1 MKTRN
6 RESDPRPV
14 TAEPQ
19 RRGSILNSFLAGVAT
34 VLALLA
40 LGAGGF
46 LLYRSMQG
54 GQVSKAS
61 NPQTNTGTTAI
72 TPSAETPASPS
83 PSASVEV
90 PKNPYVQ
97 FALENKAQVE
107 LISVTRVP
115 GKPDEVN
122 VQMRVHRLGK
132 GFVGSETINLGATS
146 ARNPITGETYQ
157 AVDPVKRSSGPIFL
171 FNMSKEQPVDGY
183 VALKVPQGINTI
195 DILVKNTG
203 AFRNVLISDINSIA
217 GESRLPAPE
226 ITATPNPTVTNDIG
240 NSSVSSSPKT
250 PAPQITIVPSTTASN
265 GINNSSVNPSPKTPA
280 PQVAATVTST
290 PAPTPPVTVEFQ
302 SGAFQQLAFG
312 TKAQVELLSAK
323 RVADPQTGNRDV
335 VNVQM
340 RIRRLA
346 DKVAANNLIPV
357 GETTARNTVTSETY
371 KAVNPRQN
379 ATGTISLSEIRPGAS
394 VDAYVWLK
402 VPPNANTLDIFIPE
416 TGAIKNV
423 PISN

>member
-1 MKTRN
+1 M
-6 RESDPRPV
+6 D
-14 TAEPQ
+14 
-19 RRGSILNSFLAGVAT
+19 
-34 VLALLA
+34 
-40 LGAGGF
+40 
-46 LLYRSMQG
+46 
-54 GQVSKAS
+54 
-61 NPQTNTGTTAI
+61 
-72 TPSAETPASPS
+72 
-83 PSASVEV
+83 
-90 PKNPYVQ
+90 
-97 FALENKAQVE
+97 
-107 LISVTRVP
+107 
-115 GKPDEVN
+115 
-122 VQMRVHRLGK
+122 
-132 GFVGSETINLGATS
+132 
-146 ARNPITGETYQ
+146 
-157 AVDPVKRSSGPIFL
+157 
-171 FNMSKEQPVDGY
+171 
-183 VALKVPQGINTI
+183 
-195 DILVKNTG
+195 
-203 AFRNVLISDINSIA
+203 
-217 GESRLPAPE
+217 
-226 ITATPNPTVTNDIG
+226 
-240 NSSVSSSPKT
+240 NSSVSSSPQT

-280 PQVAATVTST
+280 PQVAATVPST
-290 PAPTPPVTVEFQ
+290 AALTLPVTVEFQ

-323 RVADPQTGNRDV
+323 RIADPQTGNRDV